1 MRRPLLDTHTLL
13 WWLSDDPTLGTE
25 ARRLI
30 NDRDNHGFTNPA
42 NFEARGIP
50 VT

>member
-30 NDRDNHGFTNPA
+30 NDRDNHVAVSAA